1 MKKALIAG
9 AGKGLGQQ
17 VAMRFA
23 EIRVLAAA
31 QIYAQVQTQLSLIE
45 APPLGA
51 RAAIDAV

>member
-17 VAMRFA
+17 VAMRLA
-23 EIRVLAAA
+23 EIRVLAAVE
-31 QIYAQVQTQLSLIE
+31 IYAQVQTQLSLIE